1 MAVHRGGR
9 QARTD
14 VQTLACAQGYTAVRC
29 RLHTGRTHQIRVHLA
44 HIGHPLVGDRLYG
57 GAAALGLERQALHAW
72 KLAFVHPA
80 HGGPLEFVRP
90 PPEDLARAWQAVAP
104 GLSPGDLL
112 ET

>member
-1 MAVHRGGR
+1 
-9 QARTD
+9 
-14 VQTLACAQGYTAVRC
+14 
-29 RLHTGRTHQIRVHLA
+29 
-44 HIGHPLVGDRLYG
+44 
-57 GAAALGLERQALHAW
+57 LHAW

-80 HGGPLEFVRP
+80 HGGPLEFLRP